1 MSSSH
6 PSPYSALGNEICALV
21 DAGALEPVAAWF
33 AAHPTCGVNAHNAR
47 YQSPLMVAAQAPL
60 SLPVLRH
67 LLSIGASPHYT
78 VGSELGMTALHLAAG
93 ASNVHG
99 VALLLAAGADPL
111 RLDSVGRSPLH
122 CAAIA
127 GSNAVVRRLLRAIL
141 HRVTVVALAWDER
154 GGLGAGPPGHPGM
167 GLSGSG
173 VGEWPPAGSSSS
185 GSSSSSSS
193 SVGSAATAAT
203 APSAPAAPG
212 PSAAAL
218 MSSLTVISRS
228 IAASGES
235 LESVLSALAA
245 GGALAPAGS
254 APSAFTVAGARAPG
268 SGASSSSS
276 SSSAALAAAARLPP
290 TPAQRALAMTDLRVA
305 VAESVTAFLNGQD
318 DSGYTS
324 LMLAAEHGREDVVKT
339 LLAAGCDVL
348 ARNKLCHTAIGV
360 RVLPACR
367 PFPVLRA
374 HARAHTHRPPPRHP
388 PPRPSYISSWRTGL
402 ASRASWRC
410 WRPACLLALAPL

>member
-1 MSSSH
+1 MASH
-6 PSPYSALGNEICALV
+6 PSPHSALGNEICALV

-33 AAHPTCGVNAHNAR
+33 AAHPTCVNAHNAR
-47 YQSPLMVAAQAPL
+47 YQSPLMVAAQAPM

-127 GSNAVVRRLLRAIL
+127 GSNAIVRRLLRAIL

-173 VGEWPPAGSSSS
+173 VGAWPPAGSSSS
-185 GSSSSSSS
+185 SSSSSSS
-193 SVGSAATAAT
+193 GSSGSSSGSAAAAAA
-203 APSAPAAPG
+203 APGAPAAAPAAAPG

-268 SGASSSSS
+268 GSSSGIG

-290 TPAQRALAMTDLRVA
+290 TPAQRALAMADLRVA

-360 RVLPACR
+360 RA
-367 PFPVLRA
+367 
-374 HARAHTHRPPPRHP
+374 ARAR
-388 PPRPSYISSWRTGL
+388 
-402 ASRASWRC
+402 
-410 WRPACLLALAPL
+410 APL